1 MKNKA
6 LTYGLIIVV
15 IALWGYIIY
24 TIFASV
30 SEDNTTAVIR
40 ASTIENETV
49 NLNYY
54 RIKDDVLLTLDYEDP
69 MLRGMDIPQENTD
82 APAVTSPNP
91 AAYFTPAPVLPQTKV
106 DYLGYIENENGRN
119 ATAILAIQGKQNM
132 ANAGDQLQGVKVLQI
147 KSTFVKVQVDGESKI
162 IYKDED

>member
-1 MKNKA
+1 MKNKG

-30 SEDNTTAVIR
+30 SEDNINPVTRVSTTG
-40 ASTIENETV
+40 NEDV

-54 RIKDDVLLTLDYEDP
+54 RIKDDVMLALDYEDP
-69 MLRGMDIPQENTD
+69 MLRGIDIPLENTD
-82 APAVTSPNP
+82 APAAASPNP
-91 AAYFTPAPVLPQTKV
+91 APYFTPAPVLPQTKV

-119 ATAILAIQGKQNM
+119 ATAILAIQGKQHMVNT
-132 ANAGDQLQGVKVLQI
+132 GDQLQGVKVLQI
-147 KSTFVKVQVDGESKI
+147 KSSFVKVQVDGESKI
-162 IYKDED
+162 IYKNED

>member
-69 MLRGMDIPQENTD
+69 MLRGMDIPQENID
-82 APAVTSPNP
+82 APAVTSTNP
-91 AAYFTPAPVLPQTKV
+91 APYFTPAPVLPQTKV

-119 ATAILAIQGKQNM
+119 ATAILAIQGKQHM